1 MSDRKLLQRLQKAYQ
16 CCDACGTA
24 YGTPTGGYSTYWRG
38 VCDVCGLELAVTETR
53 DWGYLQRGIS
63 SARSYSRLRLLQS
76 VNRGLTGPLFLCHSM
91 GVQPTGRR
99 LSP

>member
-24 YGTPTGGYSTYWRG
+24 YGTPTDGSSTYWRG

-53 DWGYLQRGIS
+53 DWGYLRRGIS
-63 SARSYSRLRLLQS
+63 SARS
-76 VNRGLTGPLFLCHSM
+76 
-91 GVQPTGRR
+91 
-99 LSP
+99 